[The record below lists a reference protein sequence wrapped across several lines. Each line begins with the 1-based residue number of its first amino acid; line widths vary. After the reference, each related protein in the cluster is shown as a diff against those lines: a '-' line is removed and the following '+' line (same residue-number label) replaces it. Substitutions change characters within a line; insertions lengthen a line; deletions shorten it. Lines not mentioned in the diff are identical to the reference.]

1 MEFSCFKSTEPL
13 WGKVYFLPL
22 MRLGIIYYNWMTLH
36 IYILHQFI
44 LSLSQIT
51 NSVCHVEN
59 CLASAWHIKLEELL
73 MSEVILAI
81 LERFIENKNKITF

>member
-13 WGKVYFLPL
+13 WGKSLLFATNEAGNYLL
-22 MRLGIIYYNWMTLH
+22 QLNDL